1 MNAPCYSTTEGRL
14 KKGGIYLLQANQPLR
29 LDDYLSISRTLDSIF
44 DDAGVRFILL
54 PDYVHKVT
62 LRQLWRMVRQ
72 TEGKA

>member
-1 MNAPCYSTTEGRL
+1 MSVPCYITTAERL
-14 KKGGIYLLQANQPLR
+14 KKGGIYLLQANQPLD

-62 LRQLWRMVRQ
+62 LRQLWRMIRR